1 MLWARFPGRREA
13 TPSWSSPLTAC
24 PRRWRRKRPTRS
36 SSRTPRAPLP
46 RDSATS
52 AGRSPIRA
60 GAAPPASPGSSSTSA
75 TCCAGSRARASA
87 TWSSPPSASRA
98 ITSRSSTISTSR
110 RARSPTIS
118 AFDSTAPPPPMTI
131 PSSSPCSPTSSG
143 RDRREGRSRV
153 KLAIVGG
160 GIAGLA
166 AAHRACELARE
177 RGLDLEL
184 SIFEASDRLG
194 GTIQT
199 ERRDGF
205 LVECGADSF
214 LSEKPW
220 ALELCRRLGVEDKLV
235 RTDDRFRRVFVV
247 FRGRLHPLPEGFQ
260 LLAPTRFGPFLRSRL
275 FSWPGK
281 LRMALDLVL
290 PRGLDPD
297 ESLGAFVRRR
307 LGRQALARRHRG
319 GARGRGGRR
328 DPRLRGAPDGA
339 RASLHAPVARSAPR
353 GYPLRVVGHGDAGL
367 ATRRHPASSRRL
379 RLRGAADGAA
389 ARHRLH
395 LLEREVS
402 GARARGRRAPAGL
415 PGRGHERGRARGRR
429 RDAGAARA
437 GRAGRAAR
445 GPGPAA
451 LDARGSLSARD
462 AAVPD
467 RTPGPRGGD
476 RGMRARAV
484 RPGPGGRGLSR
495 RWHRRLRPL
504 RRGCRDATAGDV
516 YFESGLILSISRCT
530 SRTESRYC
538 RL

>member
-24 PRRWRRKRPTRS
+24 PRPWRRHRPTRS
-36 SSRTPRAPLP
+36 SSRAPRAPLP

-60 GAAPPASPGSSSTSA
+60 GAAPPVSPGSSPTSA
-75 TCCAGSRARASA
+75 KCCAGSRARASA

-110 RARSPTIS
+110 RARSPTTS
-118 AFDSTAPPPPMTI
+118 ASDSTALPPPMII

-143 RDRREGRSRV
+143 RERHEGRSRV

-184 SIFEASDRLG
+184 SLFEASDRLG

-220 ALELCRRLGVEDKLV
+220 ALELCRRIGIEDKLV

-307 LGRQALARRHRG
+307 LGRQALERVAQPLVAGIYTADPDLLSLAATMPRFLELERRERSVILAMRRAARR
-319 GARGRGGRR
+319 
-328 DPRLRGAPDGA
+328 AP
-339 RASLHAPVARSAPR
+339 
-353 GYPLRVVGHGDAGL
+353 GDASSSSGPRWSLFVTFADGMEELIRVL
-367 ATRRHPASSRRL
+367 ATRLPPGAVRLKERVSGVMRSGAGWQVASLDGGAIESDAVILAPEAYQVARMVRYLDPAL
-379 RLRGAADGAA
+379 A
-389 ARHRLH
+389 H
-395 LLEREVS
+395 LLEAIPYASSATVTL
-402 GARARGRRAPAGL
+402 AHRRADIAHPLDGFGFVEPHVERRPIIACTFSSVKY
-415 PGRGHERGRARGRR
+415 PGRAPEGHVLLRVFLG
-429 RDAGAARA
+429 GAL
-437 GRAGRAAR
+437 GEG
-445 GPGPAA
+445 
-451 LDARGSLSARD
+451 
-462 AAVPD
+462 V
-467 RTPGPRGGD
+467 
-476 RGMRARAV
+476 
-484 RPGPGGRGLSR
+484 
-495 RWHRRLRPL
+495 
-504 RRGCRDATAGDV
+504 
-516 YFESGLILSISRCT
+516 
-530 SRTESRYC
+530 
-538 RL
+538 

>member
-1 MLWARFPGRREA
+1 MLWARFPWRREA

-24 PRRWRRKRPTRS
+24 PRPWRRHRPTRS
-36 SSRTPRAPLP
+36 SSRVPRAPLP

-60 GAAPPASPGSSSTSA
+60 GAAPPASPGSSPTSA

-110 RARSPTIS
+110 RARSPTSS
-118 AFDSTAPPPPMTI
+118 AFDSTALPPPMTI

-184 SIFEASDRLG
+184 SLFEASDRLG

-220 ALELCRRLGVEDKLV
+220 ALELCRRIGVEDKLV

-307 LGRQALARRHRG
+307 LGRQALERVAQPLVAGIYTADPDLLSLAATMPRCLELERRERSLLLALWRAARR
-319 GARGRGGRR
+319 
-328 DPRLRGAPDGA
+328 APA
-339 RASLHAPVARSAPR
+339 EN
-353 GYPLRVVGHGDAGL
+353 
-367 ATRRHPASSRRL
+367 RRL
-379 RLRGAADGAA
+379 RLRRAAHGAA

-402 GARARGRRAPAGL
+402 GACARGRRTPAGL

-429 RDAGAARA
+429 RDAGAAGA

-451 LDARGSLSARD
+451 PDARGSLSTRD

-495 RWHRRLRPL
+495 GRHRRLRPL

-538 RL
+538 RLKGLVT